1 MLIEVE
7 TIEDY
12 MAALPEQ
19 RREAVDRLHQENL
32 DQLPPGFEVGVLGGM
47 INYYVP
53 LSAYPAGY
61 HCTPGE
67 PLPFLA
73 LASQKNH
80 IALYHMGLYMD
91 EELATWFAKEYQE
104 QVPTKLDMGKSCIR
118 FKKPDDL
125 ALDVIAE
132 TLKCVTVEKYIAAY
146 ESALRRP
153 KSSPAKRR
161 KAGK

>member
-1 MLIEVE
+1 MLIEVG
-7 TIEDY
+7 TFEDY
-12 MAALPEQ
+12 LAALPDQ
-19 RREAVDRLHQENL
+19 RKEAVERLHQEIL

-67 PLPFLA
+67 PLPFLV

-91 EELATWFAKEYQE
+91 EELATWFVKEYQE
-104 QVPTKLDMGKSCIR
+104 QVPTKLDMGKSCVRMKNPKNI
-118 FKKPDDL
+118 PYELIGDL
-125 ALDVIAE
+125 VSKMSMERYIELY
-132 TLKCVTVEKYIAAY
+132 EKNH
-146 ESALRRP
+146 
-153 KSSPAKRR
+153 R
-161 KAGK
+161 K

>member
-1 MLIEVE
+1 MLIEVG
-7 TIEDY
+7 TFEDY
-12 MAALPEQ
+12 LATLPDQ
-19 RREAVDRLHQENL
+19 RKEAVEWLHQEILN
-32 DQLPPGFEVGVLGGM
+32 QLPSGFEVGVMGGM

-67 PLPFLA
+67 PLPLLA

-91 EELATWFAKEYQE
+91 EELAAWFAKEYQK

-118 FKKPDDL
+118 MKNPKNIPYELIGDL
-125 ALDVIAE
+125 VSKMSME
-132 TLKCVTVEKYIAAY
+132 RYIELY
-146 ESALRRP
+146 EENH
-153 KSSPAKRR
+153 R
-161 KAGK
+161 K

>member
-1 MLIEVE
+1 MLIEVG
-7 TIEDY
+7 TFEDY
-12 MAALPEQ
+12 LAALPDQ
-19 RREAVDRLHQENL
+19 RKEAVERLHQEIQH
-32 DQLPPGFEVGVLGGM
+32 QLPSGFEVGVLGGM

-91 EELATWFAKEYQE
+91 EGLATWFAKEYQE

-118 FKKPDDL
+118 MKNPKHIPFGLIGELVGKMTMERYIEL
-125 ALDVIAE
+125 Y
-132 TLKCVTVEKYIAAY
+132 EKVHV
-146 ESALRRP
+146 
-153 KSSPAKRR
+153 R
-161 KAGK
+161 K